1 MLSSRRLILAHFW
14 FAFVGFGAA
23 LPLGGRYKIRF
34 EAVGDHFTTW
44 LQDRKV
50 DEWTDA
56 RLKTGG
62 AGVYSEGIEQST
74 LHGDFRVTP
83 LPQPN

>member
-1 MLSSRRLILAHFW
+1 MEAPLRVA
-14 FAFVGFGAA
+14 V
-23 LPLGGRYKIRF
+23 PLGGHYKIRF
-34 EAVGDHFTTW
+34 EAVGDRFTTW
-44 LQDRKV
+44 VQDQKA

-62 AGVYSEGIEQST
+62 AGLYREGAEQFT

-83 LPQPN
+83 LPTEK